1 MYIVST
7 LDINYHLHLC
17 MAFYETLSQG
27 QYTRQCL
34 SRKIK
39 AYKSGICEEYG
50 GKIIRIVGA
59 IQIAKHP
66 EIVDIEW

>member
-1 MYIVST
+1 
-7 LDINYHLHLC
+7 

-50 GKIIRIVGA
+50 GKIFRIVGA

-66 EIVDIEW
+66 EIVDIE